1 MVFHQRVHYDINH
14 YHVCGMHTQLYHSG
28 VAVSSSKQET
38 SLFLGNFGISIYSTI
53 SCFSSEYFNSDLVFF
68 RKHLVCSSSCSDSTD
83 DISKYCTVVMSE
95 TENLFKWD
103 KGFTQ
108 NLTWTVFKW
117 MLLCVKQ
124 TLVNLY
130 RFAVIIAK
138 RLVVLLFSGHGVH
151 MQLLS
156 NVVIMTY
163 LWCSHRNQDCCQSSL
178 C

>member
-124 TLVNLY
+124 TLVN
-130 RFAVIIAK
+130 FVQ
-138 RLVVLLFSGHGVH
+138 V
-151 MQLLS
+151 
-156 NVVIMTY
+156 
-163 LWCSHRNQDCCQSSL
+163 CSHYCKTFSRITFFWTRRTYAVAKQCCNNDIFMVLSS
-178 C
+178 